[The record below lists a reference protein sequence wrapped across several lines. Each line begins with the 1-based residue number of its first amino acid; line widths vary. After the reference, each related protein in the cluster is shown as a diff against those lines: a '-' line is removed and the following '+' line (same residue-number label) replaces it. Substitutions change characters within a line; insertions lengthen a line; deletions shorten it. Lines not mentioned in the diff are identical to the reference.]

1 MENKNSG
8 HFGIREIFKESAI
21 LSKPKEFGDEDGVVT
36 VVDKR
41 LNKSVS
47 VVVDYQ
53 DYLELKTIRDEWLKE
68 HFENMLNKNIEFE
81 SESFEELDKYINEK
95 AKDSTK

>member
-1 MENKNSG
+1 MENKG
-8 HFGIREIFKESAI
+8 YFEIREIFKESTI
-21 LSKPKEFGDEDGVVT
+21 LSKPKEFGDDDGVVT

-41 LNKSVS
+41 VNKPVS

-53 DYLELKTIRDEWLKE
+53 DYLELKNIRDEWLKE
-68 HFENMLNKNIEFE
+68 HFEEILNRDIEFQ

-95 AKDSTK
+95 AKEKTK